1 GAWTRSRPPRERR
14 PATSRGWPWT
24 PTTGGS
30 RARPAGPCD
39 PARRQSDEASVMT
52 VTCPSCHT
60 SLTIPDERIPK
71 GKVLTAACPRC
82 KGQIV
87 IDTSGSAPAAEAA
100 GGAAAAVPAP
110 RAEAPTAY
118 AERAQARALVCVA
131 APAERDQV
139 LEDLKRE
146 GYAAHAAADAADAI
160 ERLRFTPY
168 ALAILREGFGSATG
182 DGNPVLEHLA
192 EMGMATRR
200 LMHVVLVSPEVRSHD
215 ASAAFARSVDL
226 VLHTNDVPHLAEALQ
241 RSRVEAEQAYRVFL
255 ESLRAAGKG

>member
-1 GAWTRSRPPRERR
+1 
-14 PATSRGWPWT
+14 
-24 PTTGGS
+24 
-30 RARPAGPCD
+30 
-39 PARRQSDEASVMT
+39 MT
-52 VTCPSCHT
+52 VTCPSCNT
-60 SLTIPDERIPK
+60 SLTIPDERLPK

-87 IDTSGSAPAAEAA
+87 IDTSGPATAPEPAGGASAATAPAPRPEAPAA
-100 GGAAAAVPAP
+100 
-110 RAEAPTAY
+110 Y
-118 AERAQARALVCVA
+118 AEQAQARALVCVA

-139 LEDLKRE
+139 LAALKRE
-146 GYAAHAAADAADAI
+146 GYAPHAAADAADAI

-168 ALAILREGFGSATG
+168 ALVILREGFGSAAG

-200 LMHVVLVSPEVRSHD
+200 LMHVVLVSPDARSHD

-226 VLHTNDVPHLAEALQ
+226 VLHTNDVPHLAEALK
-241 RSRVEAEQAYRVFL
+241 RSRGEAEQAYRVFL

>member
-1 GAWTRSRPPRERR
+1 
-14 PATSRGWPWT
+14 
-24 PTTGGS
+24 
-30 RARPAGPCD
+30 
-39 PARRQSDEASVMT
+39 MT
-52 VTCPSCHT
+52 VTCPSCNT
-60 SLTIPDERIPK
+60 SLTIPDERLPK

-87 IDTSGSAPAAEAA
+87 IDTSPPPA
-100 GGAAAAVPAP
+100 GP
-110 RAEAPTAY
+110 RAEAVGGASAATLPAPRPEAPAAY
-118 AERAQARALVCVA
+118 AEQAQARALVYVA
-131 APAERDQV
+131 AQAERDPV
-139 LEDLKRE
+139 LAALKRE

-168 ALAILREGFGSATG
+168 ALVILREGFGTATG

-200 LMHVVLVSPEVRSHD
+200 LMHVVLVSPDVRSHD

-226 VLHTNDVPHLAEALQ
+226 VLHANDVPHLAEALK

>member
-1 GAWTRSRPPRERR
+1 
-14 PATSRGWPWT
+14 
-24 PTTGGS
+24 
-30 RARPAGPCD
+30 
-39 PARRQSDEASVMT
+39 MT
-52 VTCPSCHT
+52 VTCPSCNT
-60 SLTIPDERIPK
+60 SLTIPDERLPK

-87 IDTSGSAPAAEAA
+87 IDTSPPPAGPRAEAV
-100 GGAAAAVPAP
+100 GGASAATVPAP
-110 RAEAPTAY
+110 RPEAPAAY
-118 AERAQARALVCVA
+118 AEQAQARALVCVA
-131 APAERDQV
+131 AQAERDPV
-139 LEDLKRE
+139 LAALKRE

-160 ERLRFTPY
+160 ERLRFTAY
-168 ALAILREGFGSATG
+168 ALVILREGFGSAAG

-200 LMHVVLVSPEVRSHD
+200 LMHVVLVSPSVRSHD

-226 VLHTNDVPHLAEALQ
+226 VLHTNDVPHLAEALK

>member
-1 GAWTRSRPPRERR
+1 
-14 PATSRGWPWT
+14 
-24 PTTGGS
+24 
-30 RARPAGPCD
+30 
-39 PARRQSDEASVMT
+39 MT
-52 VTCPSCHT
+52 VTCPSCNT
-60 SLTIPDERIPK
+60 SLTIPDERLPK

-87 IDTSGSAPAAEAA
+87 IDTSGPAPAPEPAGVASAATAPAPRPEAPAA
-100 GGAAAAVPAP
+100 
-110 RAEAPTAY
+110 Y
-118 AERAQARALVCVA
+118 AEQAQARALVCVA

-139 LEDLKRE
+139 LAALKRE

-168 ALAILREGFGSATG
+168 ALVILREGFGSAAG

-200 LMHVVLVSPEVRSHD
+200 LMHVVLVSPDARSHD

-226 VLHTNDVPHLAEALQ
+226 VLHTNDVPHLAEALK
-241 RSRVEAEQAYRVFL
+241 RSRAEAEQAYRVFL